1 MKLQEMELENYRG
14 FKKLK
19 VSFHPE
25 LSVIIGA
32 NGSGKTTVLDAA
44 SIAVGSFLMGF
55 DTTHSRGIS
64 KEDAMNISYDMG
76 STIDLQPQFPVII
89 RANGSINSE
98 ALAWERTLTSL
109 GGKTTVIGAKELKE
123 LSIAYQERVR
133 SGDKNLILPI
143 VSYYGTG
150 RLWAQKK
157 EKKSKE
163 IRQLNSRTLG
173 YLDCLDAESNE
184 KLMLNWFQNMTLK
197 ELQGKSTIPELEAV
211 RKSIIKCYKLITG
224 YIDVKVEF
232 NLDTHGIDLVYK
244 ETVDESYRRSPM
256 KELSDGYKNTLSMI
270 ADIAYRMAVLNPA
283 LLENVIEQTPGVILI
298 DEIDLH
304 LHPKWQQRILGDL
317 KEIFPLVQF
326 IVTTHAPA
334 VIHSVDKKSLLI
346 FNDEGDLCE
355 PDLPTYG
362 KDVNAIMREVMN
374 VTERPKD
381 VSEQFKLLYDL
392 IEEGDLQ
399 GAEEILESLVKI
411 VGNQDSEVVGAR
423 TTLELEYL

>member
-1 MKLQEMELENYRG
+1 MKLQELELENYRG

-25 LSVIIGA
+25 LSVIIG
-32 NGSGKTTVLDAA
+32 G
-44 SIAVGSFLMGF
+44 
-55 DTTHSRGIS
+55 
-64 KEDAMNISYDMG
+64 
-76 STIDLQPQFPVII
+76 
-89 RANGSINSE
+89 
-98 ALAWERTLTSL
+98 
-109 GGKTTVIGAKELKE
+109 
-123 LSIAYQERVR
+123 
-133 SGDKNLILPI
+133 
-143 VSYYGTG
+143 
-150 RLWAQKK
+150 
-157 EKKSKE
+157 KKSKE

-173 YLDCLDAESNE
+173 YLDCLEAESNE

-232 NLDTHGIDLVYK
+232 NIDTHGIDLVYK

-346 FNDEGDLCE
+346 FNDEGDL
-355 PDLPTYG
+355 
-362 KDVNAIMREVMN
+362 
-374 VTERPKD
+374 
-381 VSEQFKLLYDL
+381 
-392 IEEGDLQ
+392 Q
-399 GAEEILESLVKI
+399 GAEEILGSLVKI

-423 TTLELEYL
+423 KASTYYKN